1 MFNLLSS
8 HDFKVNFAILCNKL
22 PFKLK
27 LAKYIMII
35 VIILNLVSIITS
47 KVLLLLYFFYDY
59 DYYFIF
65 FYYDYKFYIH
75 KQIDNQNIM
84 LWYLEMIEK
93 LFISVFLYEIKI

>member
-8 HDFKVNFAILCNKL
+8 HDFKVNFAIFCNKL

-35 VIILNLVSIITS
+35 VIIFNLVSIITS

-65 FYYDYKFYIH
+65 FYYDYKCYIH

-93 LFISVFLYEIKI
+93 LFVSVFLYEIKI

>member
-1 MFNLLSS
+1 
-8 HDFKVNFAILCNKL
+8 
-22 PFKLK
+22 
-27 LAKYIMII
+27 MII
-35 VIILNLVSIITS
+35 VIIFNLVSIITS

-65 FYYDYKFYIH
+65 FYYDYKFYIL

-93 LFISVFLYEIKI
+93 LFVSVFLYEIKI

>member
-1 MFNLLSS
+1 
-8 HDFKVNFAILCNKL
+8 
-22 PFKLK
+22 
-27 LAKYIMII
+27 MII
-35 VIILNLVSIITS
+35 VIIFNLVSIITS

-93 LFISVFLYEIKI
+93 LFVSVFLYEIKI

>member
-1 MFNLLSS
+1 
-8 HDFKVNFAILCNKL
+8 
-22 PFKLK
+22 
-27 LAKYIMII
+27 MII
-35 VIILNLVSIITS
+35 VIIFNLVSIITS
-47 KVLLLLYFFYDY
+47 KVLLLYFFYDY

-93 LFISVFLYEIKI
+93 LFVSVFLYEIKI